1 MVGVRTHNGM
11 PQWLDLLLQPGVA
24 PILTT
29 LLRYQHALEAQQL
42 SRTVGEPRAAAI
54 TTQALQRLA
63 AYGLVQREDG
73 GTCDEHDPHARYQL
87 TDRGAGFSQ
96 AASKLIWFLEER
108 LPARPP
114 HRHLFR

>member
-1 MVGVRTHNGM
+1 MVGMQGNRGL

-29 LLRYQHALEAQQL
+29 LLSNRRALEAQQL
-42 SRTVGEPRAAAI
+42 TRTIDEPRAAAI
-54 TTQALQRLA
+54 TAQALRRLA

-87 TDRGAGFSQ
+87 TALGAGFSQ
-96 AASKLIWFLEER
+96 AASKLISFLEQR
-108 LPARPP
+108 LPARP
-114 HRHLFR
+114 HRRHLFR

>member
-1 MVGVRTHNGM
+1 MVGMQENDHF

-29 LLRYQHALEAQQL
+29 LLSNQHALEAQQL
-42 SRTVGEPRAAAI
+42 TRAVDEPRAAAI
-54 TTQALQRLA
+54 AAQALRRLA

-87 TDRGAGFSQ
+87 TALGTGFSQ

-108 LPARPP
+108 LPARP
-114 HRHLFR
+114 HRRHLFR